1 MESTYI
7 FHLLGQSAT
16 KQMLIQTLTMCQT
29 LSTRNVLAEEDEATA
44 FVSFIAQCH
53 TESLT

>member
-16 KQMLIQTLTMCQT
+16 KQMIIQTLTMCQT